1 MHGISLVRR
10 CLRRLR
16 PSQRRW
22 SGSRRRPCWPE
33 SPLLTLTKT
42 LAVAVAGG
50 DVAADAAGVVWWM
63 KSAKINDE
71 AALFLTTGKSKS
83 NDCAVE

>member
-1 MHGISLVRR
+1 
-10 CLRRLR
+10 
-16 PSQRRW
+16 
-22 SGSRRRPCWPE
+22 
-33 SPLLTLTKT
+33 
-42 LAVAVAGG
+42 VAVAGG

>member
-1 MHGISLVRR
+1 MTADAGRHEARE
-10 CLRRLR
+10 
-16 PSQRRW
+16 
-22 SGSRRRPCWPE
+22 E

-42 LAVAVAGG
+42 PAVAVADGG
-50 DVAADAAGVVWWM
+50 VAADVTGVVWWTM